1 MILIEPIDATI
12 SWENYEYQGHIA
24 LYIALKKYMAG
35 VINLKQNDKF
45 YKYNQVGQSFN
56 VKEEIY
62 G

>member
-1 MILIEPIDATI
+1 
-12 SWENYEYQGHIA
+12 
-24 LYIALKKYMAG
+24 MAG